1 VEEYDMPPG
10 DHGRY
15 LITMW
20 TKGNPTIAGKEL
32 GVGLC
37 TYITRLAK
45 VLPEC
50 VLIVVEDTTGQKAGE
65 KSDAETVPGTA

>member
-1 VEEYDMPPG
+1 MPPG
-10 DHGRY
+10 VHGRY

-32 GVGLC
+32 RVGLC

-45 VLPEC
+45 VSPEC
-50 VLIVVEDTTGQKAGE
+50 VLVVVEDTTGQEAGGGN
-65 KSDAETVPGTA
+65 DAEIAPSAA